1 MFFFARQEN
10 NDQSKRSG
18 VSAAAAISG
27 NDKMV
32 MGGGSS
38 KGRGTSIIC
47 DSSSSSSSSS
57 SVGSI
62 ADDIICGSAMC
73 YDGSNSQLTLN
84 NYGRGSRSGSAII
97 DRTSAPAPGA
107 GYSNSSVPTL
117 LRGSAAGSTGHGNRA
132 AGVSISCDNLSS
144 LELEMTYDPHGCM
157 YGPEGC
163 LTPDSTWK
171 KHLEFLAHIPGYI
184 E

>member
-18 VSAAAAISG
+18 ASAAAAISG
-27 NDKMV
+27 SDKMV

-47 DSSSSSSSSS
+47 DSSSSSSSS

-73 YDGSNSQLTLN
+73 YDGSNSQLILN

-117 LRGSAAGSTGHGNRA
+117 LRGSAAGSTGHGNRP

-171 KHLEFLAHIPGYI
+171 KHLEFLAHIPGHI